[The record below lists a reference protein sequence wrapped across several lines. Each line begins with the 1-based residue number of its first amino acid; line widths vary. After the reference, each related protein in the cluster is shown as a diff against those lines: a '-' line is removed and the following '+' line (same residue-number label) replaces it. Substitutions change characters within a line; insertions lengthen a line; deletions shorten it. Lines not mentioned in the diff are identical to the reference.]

1 MELNK
6 IYQGDALEVL
16 KTFPDNSIDC
26 CVTSPPYFQLRSYL
40 PDDHPDKEKE
50 VGLQGSPEEYVKSL
64 TTIFREVRRVLKP
77 SATCYLNLGDSYA
90 SNGIYAL
97 IELNPEYVMT
107 ATQYLD
113 QYKWDPEQKKIV
125 SSI

>member
-50 VGLQGSPEEYVKSL
+50 VGLQGSPEEYVKAL